1 MNETIPYIFPMITEP
16 PINMIIS
23 DKILEFR
30 KKKKNNNTCLHK
42 VSQESRLAR
51 YHWEQHENGGWWD
64 EVEREFCNRNSVE
77 SKYTHCAAEVLR
89 RKENDLHQRN
99 SYKHPRQRQ
108 TQNTASKG
116 GWLGR
121 ENSNTHRL
129 RDVDLR
135 S

>member
-1 MNETIPYIFPMITEP
+1 MITEP

-23 DKILEFR
+23 DKILEFI
-30 KKKKNNNTCLHK
+30 KKIKNTCLHK

-99 SYKHPRQRQ
+99 SYKHARQRQ
-108 TQNTASKG
+108 TQNTAKQRRLAG
-116 GWLGR
+116 EGKQQHTKTPRR
-121 ENSNTHRL
+121 ELVELNSN
-129 RDVDLR
+129 
-135 S
+135 